1 MTRVPVKP
9 EMLQWACERA
19 GLDVDAL
26 TKRTALKKLSEWLSE
41 NEQPTFKQLEDFAK
55 ATHTPFGFFFLAEP
69 PDEPV
74 PIPDFRTMRGDRI
87 QRPSANMLDTIY
99 VCQQRQD
106 WYRQHAQLMG
116 EEPLAFVSSVRVG
129 ADVARTAAN
138 IRAALELDA
147 PLGVTA
153 RNNADALRL
162 LLDRADA
169 LGVMVMVSGIVG
181 NHTRR
186 PLDPDEFR
194 GFALVDPLAPLVFV
208 NGADTKAAQIFT
220 LIHELAHIW
229 VGESGVSDVT
239 ATSTP
244 RVEIERWCNAVA
256 AEVLAPLVEFKSAL
270 RPNAELWGEAHR
282 LADIYRVSTLV
293 VLYRMHDAGRL
304 TREQHAAAFRKESAR
319 LSALLAAR
327 EESADEGGGNFYYTA
342 KYRLSRRFASAVIAS
357 TWEGRSTFTE
367 AFRLLGCRN
376 VRTLENLGEHLGMA
390 EYLSGGAV

>member
-9 EMLQWACERA
+9 EMLRWACERA
-19 GLDVDAL
+19 GLDIDAL
-26 TKRTALKKLSEWLSE
+26 TKRQTLKKLPAWLSE
-41 NEQPTFKQLEDFAK
+41 DEQPTFKQLEDFAK

-87 QRPSANMLDTIY
+87 QRPSPNMLDTIY

-106 WYRQHAQLMG
+106 WYRQHAQLIG
-116 EEPLAFVSSVRVG
+116 EEPLAFVNSVLVG
-129 ADVARTAAN
+129 ADVAQTAAS
-138 IRAALELDA
+138 IRAALALDA
-147 PLGVTA
+147 PLGASA

-220 LIHELAHIW
+220 LIHELAHVW
-229 VGESGVSDVT
+229 AGESGVSDVT

-244 RVEIERWCNAVA
+244 RIEIERWCNAVA
-256 AEVLAPLVEFKSAL
+256 AEVLAPLTEFKAAL
-270 RPNAELWGEAHR
+270 RSNAELWSEAHR
-282 LADIYRVSTLV
+282 LADIFRVSTLV

-304 TREQHAAAFRKESAR
+304 TREQHAAAFRRESAR
-319 LSALLAAR
+319 LSALVAAR
-327 EESADEGGGNFYYTA
+327 EEEAGEGGGNFYHTA
-342 KYRLSRRFASAVIAS
+342 RYRLSRRFASAVIAS

-376 VRTLENLGEHLGMA
+376 VRTLESLGGHLGMA